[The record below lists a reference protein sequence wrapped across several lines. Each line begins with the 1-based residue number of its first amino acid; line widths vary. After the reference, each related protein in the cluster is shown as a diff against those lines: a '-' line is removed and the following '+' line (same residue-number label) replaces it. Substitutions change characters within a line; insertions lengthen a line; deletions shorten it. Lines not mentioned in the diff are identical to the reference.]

1 MSSGNMSTVT
11 KLQQLYKTNVTR
23 GHVPGHVSPG
33 VWIQA
38 RIFTKDD
45 RSRRYKAK
53 EAHVQI
59 DVTSGGRFKRN
70 SLIFMEINCKIIN
83 KFV

>member
-38 RIFTKDD
+38 RIFTMDD
-45 RSRRYKAK
+45 RSRIYEEK
-53 EAHVQI
+53 EAHVEI
-59 DVTSGGRFKRN
+59 DLTFWRKIKRN
-70 SLIFMEINCKIIN
+70 SLIFMEINCKIMN